1 MTYLLYNGFASYFI
15 KLSLTKKVGVAK
27 ASLNRAKNKF
37 NEIGPET
44 EWSIQEQFEF
54 LLKLKRRNEPVA
66 VAKSWD
72 DFWLAEKFQSNS
84 EIAGF
89 LRKLFR

>member
-1 MTYLLYNGFASYFI
+1 MMTYLLYNGFASYFI

-44 EWSIQEQFEF
+44 E
-54 LLKLKRRNEPVA
+54 
-66 VAKSWD
+66 
-72 DFWLAEKFQSNS
+72 
-84 EIAGF
+84 
-89 LRKLFR
+89 